1 MIEWQPL
8 ESFKEIVDVNLWGM
22 MYVTKTFLPLI
33 KRARGRVLNVGSILG
48 RITLPYMTAY
58 AISKYGV
65 EAFSDALRRETRP
78 WGVNVSIIEA
88 GAHKTKLVSGDVLI
102 NQWQSM
108 WDGLSEEMKQ
118 EYGQEGLQ
126 KGLVSLKLFDSV
138 ASPHI
143 HKVVNSVVHAL
154 TSRNPQTRYVIGLD
168 AKALVCLSMLPAGI
182 TDFLF
187 RIMALSPE
195 PRLKKNN
202 R

>member
-1 MIEWQPL
+1 
-8 ESFKEIVDVNLWGM
+8 
-22 MYVTKTFLPLI
+22 
-33 KRARGRVLNVGSILG
+33 
-48 RITLPYMTAY
+48 MTAY

-187 RIMALSPE
+187 SIMALSPE